1 MILGRCEVGAGAFDF
16 IQLYGRDAAV
26 SLGVAQEVHTQLF
39 VLLGE
44 ENGGSDVFFAVKE
57 SVRSGGHM
65 ALVAGAFESA
75 KRAVYCGDL
84 PL

>member
-26 SLGVAQEVHTQLF
+26 SLGVAREVHTQLF

-44 ENGGSDVFFAVKE
+44 ENGGSDVFFAV
-57 SVRSGGHM
+57 
-65 ALVAGAFESA
+65 
-75 KRAVYCGDL
+75 
-84 PL
+84 